1 MLLHYVSGLREES
14 SELCVNEIL
23 DFSLKLAGKF
33 MNRRR
38 IEILRIV
45 SANGG
50 KTITSVVDE
59 VSEVLSCP
67 KSTVW
72 SNVNLLKELGLIK
85 NNRGGPVK
93 ITKIGRII
101 LSDNRKEEVNE

>member
-14 SELCVNEIL
+14 CELSVNEIL

-33 MNRRR
+33 MNKRR

-45 SANGG
+45 STNGG
-50 KTITSVVDE
+50 KTITCVVDE
-59 VSEVLSCP
+59 VSSILSCP

-72 SNVNLLKELGLIK
+72 SNVNFLKELGLIK
-85 NNRGGPVK
+85 NSRGKPAR
-93 ITKIGRII
+93 ITAIGMII
-101 LSDNRKEEVNE
+101 LDRKTEERR

>member
-14 SELCVNEIL
+14 GELCVNEIL
-23 DFSLKLAGKF
+23 DFALNIAGKF

-38 IEILRIV
+38 IEILRII

-59 VSEVLSCP
+59 VSGVLSCP

-85 NNRGGPVK
+85 NSRGGPVE
-93 ITKIGRII
+93 ITIIGRII
-101 LSDNRKEEVNE
+101 LENSRKEADE